1 MWPYNDEELAY
12 LNLGKTDFIM
22 DTKPEYIAMVKAGLK
37 KAEVRS
43 YRKPLEGQ
51 YVKLKNTET
60 KKCDCIVK
68 FGSIYDL
75 DKHFTEQE
83 KEDLLDEL
91 FITEDFRQNYNCRFM
106 YVIEEVHNLH

>member
-1 MWPYNDEELAY
+1 MWPYDDEELAY

-43 YRKPLEGQ
+43 WKKPLEGQ
-51 YVKLKNTET
+51 YVKLRNTET
-60 KKCDCIVK
+60 KRFDCI
-68 FGSIYDL
+68 ILIDQIWDL

-83 KEDLLDEL
+83 KEDILDEL
-91 FITEDFRQNYNCRFM
+91 FVTQDFRNNYDCR
-106 YVIEEVHNLH
+106 YLYTIKEVHNLH